1 MNGVSVASSWRA
13 VFPIPPR
20 IEIKPEGASAGTTCR
35 GWPAKVLPGAR
46 TMTTPAMLEHHG
58 HADRLACD
66 LARLLRG
73 CVTTLALALAATAHA
88 QTAPP
93 ADARVLNGI
102 DVWEK
107 SGFEPLQGLR
117 VGLVTNHTGR
127 NLQGRPTIDVLKE
140 ARNVQLVALFSPEHG
155 IRGELDQENITD
167 SVDDKTGLPIH
178 SLYGKTRR
186 PTPEQLKGLDALVFD
201 IQDIGARFYTYI
213 STLQHVLEEAAKAGK
228 PVFVLDR
235 PNPINGVEVE
245 GPLADADKLSFVATH
260 TLPVRHGMTIGELA
274 LMFNQEQR
282 IGADVRVV
290 KMENWQRAH
299 WFDQLNQTWVNPSP
313 NMRSLTQATLYP
325 GVALLEYTNLSVG
338 RGTDTPFERVGAPY
352 IDGRALALHLN
363 ARGLA
368 GVRFVPV
375 RFKPAS
381 SVFKEEW
388 CGGVNIVITDRA
400 KFRPVRLGLELA
412 AALRQLYPQ
421 EWKPQR
427 LLALLVN
434 APAHDAV
441 LRGVEPSAIEA
452 AAEAG
457 VESFRRRREAFLLY

>member
-1 MNGVSVASSWRA
+1 MPDCKTFLRS
-13 VFPIPPR
+13 FM
-20 IEIKPEGASAGTTCR
+20 
-35 GWPAKVLPGAR
+35 
-46 TMTTPAMLEHHG
+46 TM
-58 HADRLACD
+58 
-66 LARLLRG
+66 
-73 CVTTLALALAATAHA
+73 LALALAPATHA
-88 QTAPP
+88 QPVPAA

-107 SGFEPLQGLR
+107 TGFKPLEGLR

-140 ARNVQLVALFSPEHG
+140 ARAFQLVALFSPEHG
-155 IRGELDQENITD
+155 IRGELDQENISD
-167 SVDDKTGLPIH
+167 SVDEKTGLPIH

-201 IQDIGARFYTYI
+201 IQDIGTRFYTYI
-213 STLQHVLEEAAKAGK
+213 STLQHVLEEGARAGK

-245 GPLADADKLSFVATH
+245 GPVADADRLSFVATH

-290 KMENWQRAH
+290 KMEHWHRAH
-299 WFDQLNQTWVNPSP
+299 WFDQLDQTWVNPSP

-325 GVALLEYTNLSVG
+325 GVGLLEYTNLSVG

-352 IDGRALALHLN
+352 IDGRALARHLN

-375 RFKPAS
+375 RFKPAA

-400 KFRPVRLGLELA
+400 TFRPLRLGLELA
-412 AALRQLYPQ
+412 AALRQLHPQ

-434 APAHDAV
+434 AQAHDAL
-441 LRGVEPSAIEA
+441 LRGLDPQAIEA

-457 VESFRRRREAFLLY
+457 LERFRRRREPFLLY